1 MDLCTAMALCCGW
14 NSLFLLSGRTARLRY
29 VLRNS
34 AATDWGKIM
43 RKRLVTSEPSA
54 SEQAWLDLV
63 TAATLELTS
72 EDETHPIE
80 AALSS
85 RDRQGW
91 RASGPG
97 TQTIQLIFDRPQR
110 LRRINLVFNKT
121 ETSRTQEFVLRWR
134 SEADQ
139 GFREIVRQQWNFS
152 PPQTAREIED
162 YQVDLAS
169 VKVLELVIVPD
180 ISGGNTYASLENL
193 RLA

>member
-1 MDLCTAMALCCGW
+1 LD
-14 NSLFLLSGRTARLRY
+14 
-29 VLRNS
+29 
-34 AATDWGKIM
+34 
-43 RKRLVTSEPSA
+43 KRLITSESPSVFA
-54 SEQAWLDLV
+54 DAWLDLM

-85 RDRQGW
+85 RDQGW
-91 RASGPG
+91 RAASPG
-97 TQTIQLIFDRPQR
+97 AQTIRLIFYRPQR
-110 LRRINLVFNKT
+110 LQRINLVFKET

-152 PPQTAREIED
+152 PPQTGREIED
-162 YQVDLAS
+162 YRIDLAS
-169 VKVLELVIVPD
+169 VKILELVIVPD
-180 ISGGNTYASLENL
+180 IGGGGTYASLESL

>member
-1 MDLCTAMALCCGW
+1 MPTATTCSDIENVTKTL
-14 NSLFLLSGRTARLRY
+14 
-29 VLRNS
+29 
-34 AATDWGKIM
+34 DKIM
-43 RKRLVTSEPSA
+43 RKRLTISESPSV
-54 SEQAWLDLV
+54 SDQAWLNLE

-72 EDETHPIE
+72 EDERHPIE

-85 RDRQGW
+85 RGRQGW

-97 TQTIQLIFDRPQR
+97 PQTIRLVFDQPQR
-110 LRRINLVFNKT
+110 LRRINLVFNEADT
-121 ETSRTQEFVLRWR
+121 GRTQEFVLRWR

-180 ISGGNTYASLENL
+180 IGGGNTYASLENL

>member
-1 MDLCTAMALCCGW
+1 
-14 NSLFLLSGRTARLRY
+14 
-29 VLRNS
+29 
-34 AATDWGKIM
+34 M
-43 RKRLVTSEPSA
+43 RKRLTISESPSV
-54 SEQAWLDLV
+54 SDQVWLNLE

-72 EDETHPIE
+72 EDERHPVE
-80 AALSS
+80 AALLS
-85 RDRQGW
+85 RGRQGW
-91 RASGPG
+91 RASAPGP
-97 TQTIQLIFDRPQR
+97 QTIRLVFDQPQR
-110 LRRINLVFNKT
+110 LRRINLVFDEA

-180 ISGGNTYASLENL
+180 IGGGNTYASLENL

>member
-1 MDLCTAMALCCGW
+1 
-14 NSLFLLSGRTARLRY
+14 
-29 VLRNS
+29 
-34 AATDWGKIM
+34 
-43 RKRLVTSEPSA
+43 VT
-54 SEQAWLDLV
+54 
-63 TAATLELTS
+63 TATLELTS

-85 RDRQGW
+85 RDQGW
-91 RASGPG
+91 RAASPG
-97 TQTIQLIFDRPQR
+97 AQTIRLIFYRPQW
-110 LRRINLVFNKT
+110 LQQINLVFKET

-152 PPQTAREIED
+152 PPQTGREIED
-162 YQVDLAS
+162 YRVDLAS

-180 ISGGNTYASLENL
+180 IGGGSAYASLENL

>member
-1 MDLCTAMALCCGW
+1 MKQENFMQ
-14 NSLFLLSGRTARLRY
+14 
-29 VLRNS
+29 
-34 AATDWGKIM
+34 
-43 RKRLVTSEPSA
+43 KRLVISESPSA
-54 SEQAWLDLV
+54 FADTWLDLV
-63 TAATLELTS
+63 TAATVEVTS
-72 EDETHPIE
+72 ENKTHPIE

-91 RASGPG
+91 RAAAPG
-97 TQTIQLIFDRPQR
+97 AQTIHLIFYRPLR
-110 LRRINLVFNKT
+110 LKRINLVFNET

-152 PPQTAREIED
+152 PPQNGCEIED
-162 YQVDLAS
+162 YRVDLAS

-180 ISGGNTYASLENL
+180 IGGGNTHASLAHL

>member
-1 MDLCTAMALCCGW
+1 
-14 NSLFLLSGRTARLRY
+14 
-29 VLRNS
+29 
-34 AATDWGKIM
+34 M
-43 RKRLVTSEPSA
+43 RKRLSISESPSL
-54 SEQAWLDLV
+54 SDQAWLNLE

-72 EDETHPIE
+72 EDERHPIE

-91 RASGPG
+91 RAAGPG
-97 TQTIQLIFDRPQR
+97 PQTIRLVFDKPQR
-110 LRRINLVFNKT
+110 LRRINLAFSEA

-162 YQVDLAS
+162 YQVDLTS

-180 ISGGNTYASLENL
+180 IGGGNTYASLENL

>member
-1 MDLCTAMALCCGW
+1 
-14 NSLFLLSGRTARLRY
+14 
-29 VLRNS
+29 
-34 AATDWGKIM
+34 M
-43 RKRLVTSEPSA
+43 RKRLTISESR
-54 SEQAWLDLV
+54 SVSDQAWLNLE

-72 EDETHPIE
+72 EDECHPIE

-97 TQTIQLIFDRPQR
+97 PQTIRLVFDQPQR
-110 LRRINLVFNKT
+110 LRRINLVFT
-121 ETSRTQEFVLRWR
+121 EAATSRTQEFVLRWR
-134 SEADQ
+134 SDADQ

-180 ISGGNTYASLENL
+180 IAGGNTHASLENL

>member
-1 MDLCTAMALCCGW
+1 
-14 NSLFLLSGRTARLRY
+14 
-29 VLRNS
+29 
-34 AATDWGKIM
+34 M
-43 RKRLVTSEPSA
+43 RKRLTISESR
-54 SEQAWLDLV
+54 SVSDQAWLNLE

-72 EDETHPIE
+72 EDERHPIE
-80 AALSS
+80 DALSS

-97 TQTIQLIFDRPQR
+97 PQTIRLVFDQPQR
-110 LRRINLVFNKT
+110 LRRINLVFNEA

-169 VKVLELVIVPD
+169 VKVLELVIVPN